1 MRGSLGE
8 KIGEGVAAEVHAW
21 APGQVVKLFRL
32 GASRRLNWHEAHMTD
47 AVFAAGAPAPRV
59 FGVVMLEGRFGLV
72 LQRFDGPTLLQ
83 LTRTGAVTRGQAGA
97 ILADLCLAV
106 RNTPLPPAVISLR
119 NWVDAWV
126 RSASGTLPP
135 PIAPGILALIE
146 RLQPADELCHGD
158 LHPGNVIM
166 TAAGPRLVDWSG
178 PVRAPAGWD
187 LAVSHILLTELAAEV
202 SDDPE
207 RPRAVNAAAQSEYAR
222 LAGLS
227 SAALRAAIESYLP
240 IVRVMIVLGNA
251 VPALRERLLQRVES
265 ALRPQD

>member
-1 MRGSLGE
+1 MRGFLGE
-8 KIGEGVAAEVHAW
+8 KIGEGAAAEVHAW
-21 APGQVVKLFRL
+21 APGQVVKLFKS
-32 GASRRLNWHEAHMTD
+32 GSSRRLGWHEAHMTD
-47 AVFAAGAPAPRV
+47 AVFAAGAPAPQV
-59 FGVVMLEGRFGLV
+59 FGVVILEGRFGLV

-106 RNTPLPPAVISLR
+106 RNTPPPPAVISLR

-126 RSASGTLPP
+126 RSASGTLPA
-135 PIAPGILALIE
+135 PIATGILALIE

-166 TAAGPRLVDWSG
+166 TAEGPRLVDWSG
-178 PVRAPAGWD
+178 TVRAPAAYD
-187 LAVSHILLTELAAEV
+187 LGISHILLTELAAEV

-222 LAGLS
+222 LAGMS
-227 SAALRAAIESYLP
+227 SAALTAAIESYLP
-240 IVRVMIVLGNA
+240 IVRVMVVLGNA
-251 VPALRERLLQRVES
+251 MPALRERLLQHVEA
-265 ALRPQD
+265 ALRPKN